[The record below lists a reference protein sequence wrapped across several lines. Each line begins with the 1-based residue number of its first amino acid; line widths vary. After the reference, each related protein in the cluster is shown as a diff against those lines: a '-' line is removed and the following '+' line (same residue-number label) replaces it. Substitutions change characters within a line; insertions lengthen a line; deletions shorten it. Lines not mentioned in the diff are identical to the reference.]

1 MPSPSR
7 NRARERRSRS
17 LAAALVVTAALLLAG
32 KGTLAQPVNSGDTE
46 AEQLQIYGAAMP
58 MLATAR
64 EHIEVSDYA
73 RAEKIL
79 AGLVTGLPEWS
90 EAHLLLA
97 KSRYAQGRFAAALT
111 AIEKA
116 ERTFDATA
124 AVMVKVRDARKAQL
138 TSQKDAQLTIVGAN
152 ASAAAADAA
161 KQTIT
166 MVDRELAALDA
177 ANTTAMPA
185 EYPFFH
191 GNILLRLGRPAEA
204 VDQYRA
210 SLAIDPAYGP
220 AANNLASVYYE
231 AKRYQDARDVIETL
245 EAHGQSVNPELKRR
259 VLEALGTT

>member
-1 MPSPSR
+1 MPSPSH
-7 NRARERRSRS
+7 NGTGARGSRS
-17 LAAALVVTAALLLAG
+17 LAAALVITAALLAG
-32 KGTLAQPVNSGDTE
+32 KGTLAQPAEKTGDTE
-46 AEQLQIYGAAMP
+46 AGQLQIYGAAMP

-64 EHIEVSDYA
+64 EHLEISDYA

-79 AGLVTGLPEWS
+79 TGLVTGLPEWS

-111 AIEKA
+111 AVEKA

-138 TSQKDAQLTIVGAN
+138 TSQKDAQLAILGAN

-161 KQTIT
+161 KQTII
-166 MVDRELAALDA
+166 MVDREIASLDA

-191 GNILLRLGRPAEA
+191 GNILLRLGRTAEA
-204 VDQYRA
+204 IDQYCA
-210 SLAIDPAYGP
+210 ALAIDPAYRP

-231 AKRYQDARDVIETL
+231 AKRYQDAREVIEKV

-259 VLEALGTT
+259 VLAALGTT